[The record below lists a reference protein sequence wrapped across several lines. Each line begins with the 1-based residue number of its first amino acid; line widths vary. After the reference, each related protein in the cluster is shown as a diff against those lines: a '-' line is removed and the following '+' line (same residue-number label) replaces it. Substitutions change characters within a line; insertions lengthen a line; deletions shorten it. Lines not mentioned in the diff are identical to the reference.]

1 MSPVVFVLKKTFK
14 DLKRNFKKCLSSVEV
29 MKIKVNSIKNS
40 FPMALVPFY
49 ESRSH
54 YKIKLPKCN
63 NATGEKQNVTNVS

>member
-1 MSPVVFVLKKTFK
+1 
-14 DLKRNFKKCLSSVEV
+14 
-29 MKIKVNSIKNS
+29 MKIKVDSIKNS

-54 YKIKLPKCN
+54 YKIKLLECN